1 MCFPVVGFGKRIPT
15 SSRERERRTRC
26 IHPSSVD
33 GRPAGTR
40 EDRDTHTE
48 RERERVQRVQRVQRE
63 REREWIL
70 IHTVRLCR
78 RIASGIVA
86 SGGIRPRTRHTSSNM
101 DGWMDAARFP
111 RMDGWMDAR
120 KPTTTIGAFHPDRTR
135 RFNDDLNAGN
145 ETNGNSRA
153 RCGGVRPP
161 TRVASMRIAGV
172 ETVAEKALW
181 MDGCRKKIYSR
192 VQRLTSDA
200 TTKRSIERTQG
211 DYREF

>member
-1 MCFPVVGFGKRIPT
+1 MCFPVVGFGNRIPT
-15 SSRERERRTRC
+15 SSRERERASDERGASIQRGRTK
-26 IHPSSVD
+26 
-33 GRPAGTR
+33 T
-40 EDRDTHTE
+40 ETHTR

-78 RIASGIVA
+78 RIASGVVA

-101 DGWMDAARFP
+101 DGWMDGCREVP
-111 RMDGWMDAR
+111 PDGCAQTHHDHR
-120 KPTTTIGAFHPDRTR
+120 GVPPDRTR